1 MMNISFYKKLFIKSI
16 KVFIV
21 LFSLILCFFFISN
34 SYVFP
39 WEKQNIIETTLEWGG
54 LNKLP
59 NEIKNLTIE
68 KRGNPFTRQ
77 FIIEFEVNNPNEID
91 LWIKQSKRL
100 KDNFPK
106 VKGNIKIYEVYPGE
120 QKSSGGT
127 VEIQGKKIR
136 INMSWS

>member
-1 MMNISFYKKLFIKSI
+1 MNISFYKKLVIKI
-16 KVFIV
+16 MKVFIV
-21 LFSLILCFFFISN
+21 SFTLILCYFYISN

-39 WEKQNIIETTLEWGG
+39 WEKQNVIETTLEWGR

-77 FIIEFEVNNPNEID
+77 FIIDFEVNDPNEID

-106 VKGNIKIYEVYPGE
+106 IKGNVKIYEVYPGE
-120 QKSSGGT
+120 QKSIGGT
-127 VEIQGKKIR
+127 VKIQGEKVR

>member
-1 MMNISFYKKLFIKSI
+1 MNISFYKKLVIKI
-16 KVFIV
+16 TKVFIV
-21 LFSLILCFFFISN
+21 SFTLILCYFYISN

-39 WEKQNIIETTLEWGG
+39 WEKQNVIETTLESGG

-77 FIIEFEVNNPNEID
+77 FIIEFEVNDPNEID
-91 LWIKQSKRL
+91 LWTKQSKRF
-100 KDNFPK
+100 KDNFPE
-106 VKGNIKIYEVYPGE
+106 VNGNLKIYEVYPGE
-120 QKSSGGT
+120 QKSIGGT
-127 VEIQGKKIR
+127 VEIQGEKVR

>member
-1 MMNISFYKKLFIKSI
+1 MNISFYKKLVIKI
-16 KVFIV
+16 MKVFIV
-21 LFSLILCFFFISN
+21 SFTLILCYFYISN
-34 SYVFP
+34 SYVFS
-39 WEKQNIIETTLEWGG
+39 WEKQNVIETTLEWGG

-77 FIIEFEVNNPNEID
+77 FIIDFEVNDPNEID

-106 VKGNIKIYEVYPGE
+106 IKGNVKIYEVYPGE
-120 QKSSGGT
+120 QKSIGGT
-127 VEIQGKKIR
+127 VKIQGEKVR

>member
-1 MMNISFYKKLFIKSI
+1 MNISFYKKLVIKII

-21 LFSLILCFFFISN
+21 SFTLILCHFYISN

-39 WEKQNIIETTLEWGG
+39 WEKQNVIQTTLEWGG
-54 LNKLP
+54 LYKLP
-59 NEIKNLTIE
+59 SEIKNLTIE

-77 FIIEFEVNNPNEID
+77 FIIDFEVNDPNEID

-106 VKGNIKIYEVYPGE
+106 INSNVKIYEVYPGE
-120 QKSSGGT
+120 QKSIGGT
-127 VEIQGKKIR
+127 VEIQGEKVK

>member
-1 MMNISFYKKLFIKSI
+1 MNISLYNKRFIKSI

-21 LFSLILCFFFISN
+21 SFTLILCYFYISN

-39 WEKQNIIETTLEWGG
+39 WEKQNVIETTLEWGG

-59 NEIKNLTIE
+59 NEIKNITIE

-77 FIIEFEVNNPNEID
+77 FIIEFEANDYNEID
-91 LWIKQSKRL
+91 LWIKQCKRL
-100 KDNFPK
+100 KNNTPK
-106 VKGNIKIYEVYPGE
+106 IKNHIKIYEVYPGE

-127 VEIQGKKIR
+127 VEIDGEKVR

>member
-1 MMNISFYKKLFIKSI
+1 M

-21 LFSLILCFFFISN
+21 SFTLILCHFYISN

-39 WEKQNIIETTLEWGG
+39 WEKQNVIQTTLEWGG
-54 LNKLP
+54 LYKLP
-59 NEIKNLTIE
+59 SEIKNLTIE

-77 FIIEFEVNNPNEID
+77 FIIEFEVNDPNEID

-106 VKGNIKIYEVYPGE
+106 INSNVKIYEVYPGE
-120 QKSSGGT
+120 QKSIDGT
-127 VEIQGKKIR
+127 VEIQGEKVK